1 MVTDTRASLFSNCR
15 IIMHDRIRSFFW
27 TALGACMFG
36 MPVQAALV
44 FFDNFDN
51 CFHGEPGLVGSV
63 WPKWPNATD
72 HMNAWNNMNH
82 TPGGTTS
89 IRQDPEDPAT
99 LANYHDF
106 GAAAVAVTATAW
118 LFDNNSRLGVYA
130 FPINFFFSLYGD
142 SASGPTG
149 FTDYLQ
155 IGLAPLPLF
164 TDYNTYGYRSK
175 SGGPV
180 TTSVNRTNAIAGS
193 ADASGWI
200 KFTIHADSLASGG
213 HVGFYINDVLV
224 GTASRMPGVDL
235 RYFFMGTQS
244 KNYEFF
250 WVDDVSIDVAIPQIT
265 SMTVSGGT
273 VTIHFISSDASE
285 LASAFSLVSSSL
297 VNGVYS
303 PAAGAAITGSG
314 GSYQAKVPM
323 SGDVQFYR
331 IQR

>member
-1 MVTDTRASLFSNCR
+1 
-15 IIMHDRIRSFFW
+15 MHNTIRFLSW
-27 TALGACMFG
+27 TALAAFVLAV
-36 MPVQAALV
+36 PAQAAPI

-51 CFHGEPGLVGSV
+51 CFHGEPGLVGWV

-72 HMNAWNNMNH
+72 HMNAWNNHNH

-118 LFDNNSRLGVYA
+118 LQDENSAIGVYA
-130 FPINFFFSLYGD
+130 FPVNFYFGLYGD
-142 SASGPTG
+142 SASGPTAN
-149 FTDYLQ
+149 TDYLL
-155 IGLAPLPLF
+155 IGLAPPPTF
-164 TDYNTYGYRSK
+164 ADYNTYGYKTKTGGAGNTGVTRSA
-175 SGGPV
+175 
-180 TTSVNRTNAIAGS
+180 AIAGS

-200 KFTIHADSLASGG
+200 KFTIHADSLAAGG
-213 HVGFYINDVLV
+213 NVRFYINDALV
-224 GTASRMPGVDL
+224 GTSSRKPGVSL

-265 SMTVSGGT
+265 SIAVSGGM
-273 VTIHFISSDASE
+273 VTINFTSSDASE
-285 LASAFSLVSSSL
+285 LASAFTLVSSST
-297 VNGVYS
+297 VNGAYS
-303 PAAGAAITGSG
+303 AAAGAVITGSG
-314 GSYQAKVPM
+314 GSYRATVPT
-323 SGDVQFYR
+323 SDPAQFYR